1 MNLPLPLVLAMM
13 LLAAPACAARVPK
26 PHATPMHA
34 GKAAAKPTLPDSAAV
49 LALLAGVHNGACP
62 LPGLATGG
70 QPAPTQVAALARAG
84 FKTVL
89 DLRAADEPRGFDE
102 DAAMKAN
109 GVRYVKLPVTPATLN
124 DGVFDQVRKLMAET
138 GGTGVF
144 VHCASGNRVGAALIP
159 WLVLDRGWDL
169 ERAVTTA
176 KAGGLKSTEM
186 EATARDYVA
195 RKRAKS

>member
-1 MNLPLPLVLAMM
+1 MIRRLSFVLAMM
-13 LLAAPACAARVPK
+13 LLAAPAFSARVPK

-34 GKAAAKPTLPDSAAV
+34 GKAAAIPSLPDSAAV

-70 QPAPTQVAALARAG
+70 QPESTQVAALAKAG

-89 DLRAADEPRGFDE
+89 DLRAADEVRGFDE
-102 DAAMKAN
+102 DAAMKAT

-124 DGVFDQVRKLMAET
+124 DVVFDQVRKLMTET
-138 GGTGVF
+138 GGMGVF

-159 WLVLDRGWDL
+159 WLVLDRGWNM

-176 KAGGLKSTEM
+176 KAGGLKSAEM

-195 RKRAKS
+195 RKRAKN